1 MKTTTTFYQFHQHTL
16 HNFGSVD
23 DPKAIK
29 YMALKTKIK
38 RICILNK
45 NIKYIIYAYHFWF

>member
-1 MKTTTTFYQFHQHTL
+1 MKTTTTFYQFHQHML